1 MAAQFDISPQKEG
14 SFLQFLYRQFFLTP
28 SPISSERINLNG
40 QTAVVTGSNG
50 GIGLEVCKQLL
61 HLGLTKLIIAVR
73 DESKGKAAAASLS
86 TSSQQ
91 AAIEVWPLDLSSYD
105 SIINFTERMR
115 TPERLDIIILN
126 AGITRQVFQLSPSTG
141 HEENIQINYLS
152 MVLLTMKLL
161 PVVDTKKTAQG
172 QPSRIVIVSSDA
184 ASWSKFPERNSD
196 PLLPVFD
203 KKGTFDM
210 IDRYYTSKLLQ
221 QFFLQEVAKRVPST
235 VATIVATTP
244 GLVYG
249 TEALRDSGGTF
260 KGFFNDVAKRII
272 GYSPEVGA
280 RQLTDAATRDGSGI
294 HGHFLCSQK
303 VKP

>member
-1 MAAQFDISPQKEG
+1 MQFAISPEKEA
-14 SFLQFLYRQFFLTP
+14 SFSQFLYRQFFEPPL
-28 SPISSERINLNG
+28 PISSDKVNLKG

-73 DESKGKAAAASLS
+73 DESKGKIAAESLS
-86 TSSQQ
+86 TLSQQ
-91 AAIEVWPLDLSSYD
+91 AIIEVWPLDLSSYN
-105 SIINFTERMR
+105 SIIAFTERAN
-115 TPERLDIIILN
+115 TLERLDIIILN
-126 AGITRQVFQLSPSTG
+126 AGITRQVFQLNPSTG

-152 MVLLTMKLL
+152 LVLLTIKLL
-161 PVVDTKKTAQG
+161 PILKSKKTSQH

-184 ASWSKFPERNSD
+184 ASRSTFPERDSD
-196 PLLPVFD
+196 PLLPAFD
-203 KKGTFDM
+203 NKGIFDM

-221 QFFLQEVAKRVPST
+221 QFFLREIGRRLPET
-235 VATIVATTP
+235 VAVVVATTP

-249 TEALRDSGGTF
+249 TQALRDSNGSV
-260 KGFFNDVAKRII
+260 KGFFIKVGQRII

-280 RQLTDAATRDGSGI
+280 RQLTDAATRNSTGI
-294 HGHFLCSQK
+294 HGQFFCSQK